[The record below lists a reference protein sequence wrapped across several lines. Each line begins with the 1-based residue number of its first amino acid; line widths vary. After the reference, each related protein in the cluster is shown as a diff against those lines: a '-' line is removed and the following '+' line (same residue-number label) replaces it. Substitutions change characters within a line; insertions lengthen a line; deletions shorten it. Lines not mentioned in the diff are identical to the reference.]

1 MPVLKKEHFHMNMK
15 ELFTF
20 GEALKY
26 NLLFSL
32 QAKYIVHLQA
42 QLSQDLSH
50 LMLWW

>member
-1 MPVLKKEHFHMNMK
+1 MHVLKKRVFSHDMK

-32 QAKYIVHLQA
+32 QAKYIVH
-42 QLSQDLSH
+42 
-50 LMLWW
+50 